1 MLQTIEPTH
10 SAPVHYASLPTPPT
24 STAGSPSTSP
34 ANLSTTKTTEM
45 TIPHRHH
52 ILIVTGPAG
61 CGKSTIAKVL
71 SDRYGFEYIEGDEV
85 GLINPYH
92 YVSYTNGSQYHP
104 KANIDKMAAGIPLN
118 DEDRWDWLI
127 LLRDQA
133 LKDLKNGAK
142 GVVITCSALKK
153 KYRDVIRT
161 ARLYDEEP
169 DANVH
174 FVYLRADKET
184 LLARVRGRQGH
195 YMKDSMVESQF
206 AALEEPDELEVKQL
220 KDVEIV
226 DVKGSISEVSQ
237 LASDAVDK
245 VLVQR

>member
-1 MLQTIEPTH
+1 MLQTFEQAH
-10 SAPVHYASLPTPPT
+10 STPVHYASLPTPPT
-24 STAGSPSTSP
+24 STAGSPSTSS
-34 ANLSTTKTTEM
+34 ANLSKTTEM

-61 CGKSTIAKVL
+61 CGKSTIAKYL
-71 SDRYGFEYIEGDEV
+71 SDRYGFEYIEGDE
-85 GLINPYH
+85 
-92 YVSYTNGSQYHP
+92 YHP
-104 KANIDKMAAGIPLN
+104 KANIDKMAAGFPLN

-161 ARLYDEEP
+161 AKLYDEEP

-226 DVKGSISEVSQ
+226 EVKGNIEEVSQ
-237 LASDAVDK
+237 LASAAVDK
-245 VLVQR
+245 VLVSR

>member
-24 STAGSPSTSP
+24 STAGSPSTSSK
-34 ANLSTTKTTEM
+34 NLSKTTEM
-45 TIPHRHH
+45 AIPHRHH

-61 CGKSTIAKVL
+61 CGKSTVAKYL
-71 SDRYGFEYIEGDEV
+71 SDRYGFEYIEGDE
-85 GLINPYH
+85 
-92 YVSYTNGSQYHP
+92 YHP

-161 ARLYDEEP
+161 AKLYDEEP

-226 DVKGSISEVSQ
+226 DVKGTIAEVSD
-237 LASDAVDK
+237 LASAAVDR
-245 VLVQR
+245 VLVSR

>member
-1 MLQTIEPTH
+1 MLQTIEQTH
-10 SAPVHYASLPTPPT
+10 SASVHYASLPTPPA
-24 STAGSPSTSP
+24 STAGSPSTSS
-34 ANLSTTKTTEM
+34 ANLCKTTEVA
-45 TIPHRHH
+45 IPHRHH

-71 SDRYGFEYIEGDEV
+71 SNRYGFEYIEGDE
-85 GLINPYH
+85 
-92 YVSYTNGSQYHP
+92 YHP

-133 LKDLKNGAK
+133 LQDLKKGAK

-226 DVKGSISEVSQ
+226 DVKGGIEEVSQ
-237 LASDAVDK
+237 LASDAVDR
-245 VLVQR
+245 VLVSR

>member
-10 SAPVHYASLPTPPT
+10 SAAVHYGSLPTPPT
-24 STAGSPSTSP
+24 STAGSPPTST
-34 ANLSTTKTTEM
+34 ANLNKTTEM

-61 CGKSTIAKVL
+61 CGKSTIAQYL
-71 SDRYGFEYIEGDEV
+71 SERYGFEYIEGDE
-85 GLINPYH
+85 
-92 YVSYTNGSQYHP
+92 YHP

-127 LLRDQA
+127 LLRDSA
-133 LKDLKNGAK
+133 LKKLKEGAK

-161 ARLYDEEP
+161 AKLYDEEP

-206 AALEEPDELEVKQL
+206 AALEEPDELEMKQL
-220 KDVEIV
+220 KDVEVV
-226 DVKGSISEVSQ
+226 DVKGTINEVSE
-237 LASDAVDK
+237 LASAAVDK
-245 VLVQR
+245 VLVSR